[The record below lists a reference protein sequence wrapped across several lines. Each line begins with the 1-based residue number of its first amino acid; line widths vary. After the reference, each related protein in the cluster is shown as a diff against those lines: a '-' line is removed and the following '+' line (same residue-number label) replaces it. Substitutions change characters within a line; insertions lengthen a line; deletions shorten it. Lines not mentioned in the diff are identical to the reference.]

1 MGASAS
7 TNVSK
12 VAINSIVKVA
22 SDIVQNTSVTNNSS
36 QIISVTH
43 NKGNVVI
50 SGNKLRQKATV
61 NMKALFNAMS
71 SEEAQQKLALEV
83 AQQAKAITSGL
94 NLAQFSVSTNILD
107 TFISATIDLSS
118 KIAQSCTLNS
128 NQNQSIIVEYVDGN
142 TTITNNVL
150 EQVSDLLQN
159 CVSNSVNSSKAIQD
173 VDVKLSQ
180 TASASA
186 IGISE
191 WALALMG
198 ALLLGIP
205 VVGIVVGGVYA
216 MKYIFPLMTICGI
229 CIIVYYIYSVKNVM
243 KYSSFSSLIE
253 YSPSCLAEKLATHE
267 VTSAKQAADICENN
281 NNCAAVDF
289 KAFTVSSG
297 GEYIPLQRP
306 VAELYSKISCDDVKP
321 DGVVLVKAP
330 ELTYNL
336 GDPSKNGLFNN
347 YPNGTV
353 YVDIKTSNW
362 YQKYNNV
369 WQFKSR
375 LIMEN
380 VSFDISSS
388 VQPANSNY
396 RGDYY
401 IYINPLNMAYWHIYK
416 RDSINNRWVE
426 DIKKPGPGMYTSVPQ
441 ISNTTVFKK
450 QERSQLFLYIG
461 IAITLLGII
470 GTIYTQLKTKSS
482 DKNNIDKYD
491 NHSKRV

>member
-22 SDIVQNTSVTNNSS
+22 SDIVQNTSVTTNSS

-43 NKGNVVI
+43 NKGNVDI

-173 VDVKLSQ
+173 VAVKLSQ

-205 VVGIVVGGVYA
+205 VVGIVIGGVYA

-229 CIIVYYIYSVKNVM
+229 CIIVYYIYSVKNIM
-243 KYSSFSSLIE
+243 KYTSFSSLIE
-253 YSPSCLAEKLATHE
+253 YSPNCLAEKLATHE
-267 VTSAKQAADICENN
+267 VTSAKQAADMCENN
-281 NNCAAVDF
+281 INCTAVDF

-321 DGVVLVKAP
+321 DEASLVKTP
-330 ELTYNL
+330 NLELKL
-336 GDPSKNGLFNN
+336 GEPSLHDEDNI

-353 YVDIKTSNW
+353 YVDMDTTNW
-362 YQKYNNV
+362 YQKHNNV
-369 WQFKSR
+369 WNFKSK
-375 LIMEN
+375 LIMN
-380 VSFDISSS
+380 NKSPLVVSRVHPS
-388 VQPANSNY
+388 NSRH
-396 RGDYY
+396 RGSHY
-401 IYINPLNMAYWHIYK
+401 IYISENMAYWHIYK
-416 RDSINNRWVE
+416 WDPTNNRWIE
-426 DIKKPGPGMYTSVPQ
+426 DMKKPGPGMYTSVPSS
-441 ISNTTVFKK
+441 SNTTAFKK
-450 QERSQLFLYIG
+450 QERNQLILYIG
-461 IAITLLGII
+461 IAFTLLGII
-470 GTIYTQLKTKSS
+470 GTIYSYLKTKSS
-482 DKNNIDKYD
+482 DQNNINKYD
-491 NHSKRV
+491 NQSKRV